1 VSDTATALV
10 AAAAAIVVVMV
21 LTWVVSVAKRDASI
35 VDPIWGFG
43 FVVVAW
49 TVLLTVDGNEARQWL
64 LVAMTTIWGLRLC
77 LYLAWRNRGHGEDFR
92 YQSMRKKI
100 GPRFWWVSLFT
111 VFGLQGLLMW
121 VVSLPVQLGQ
131 VPDDPG
137 LGVLAGVGVALW
149 AVGISFEAVGDA
161 QLARFKAD
169 PTTAGTVMDRGLW
182 RYTRHPN
189 YFGDACVW
197 WGIALVAAES
207 GLGAIGIVGAVV
219 MTVLL
224 RRVSGVTLLERSLTT
239 RRKGYDDYIA
249 RTSPFVPRTPHSP
262 RTPRS
267 PRSTA

>member
-1 VSDTATALV
+1 MSDAATALLV
-10 AAAAAIVVVMV
+10 AAAAVAALMFV
-21 LTWVVSVAKRDASI
+21 TWLVSLALRDASI
-35 VDPIWGFG
+35 VDPVWGFG
-43 FVVVAW
+43 FVLVAW
-49 TVLLTVDGNEARQWL
+49 VVRVSVDGDAARQWL
-64 LVAMTTIWGLRLC
+64 LVAMTTVWGLRLAG
-77 LYLAWRNRGHGEDFR
+77 YLAWRKRGAGAEDFR
-92 YQSMRKKI
+92 YQQMRRRF

-111 VFGLQGLLMW
+111 VFTVQGVLMW

-137 LGVLAGVGVALW
+137 LGVLAGIGVAVWVIGLF
-149 AVGISFEAVGDA
+149 FEVVGDA

-169 PTTAGTVMDRGLW
+169 PANTGTVMDRGLW

-224 RRVSGVTLLERSLTT
+224 RRVSGVTLLERSLSK
-239 RRKGYDDYIA
+239 RRAGYDDYIA
-249 RTSPFVPRTPHSP
+249 RTSPFVPRPP
-262 RTPRS
+262 RHG
-267 PRSTA
+267 